1 MLPLVQQI
9 SLLFLFLFR
18 MGHFHHLF
26 CFLASVL
33 TGMSLVNGN
42 TLANET
48 DSVCRGPKG
57 EKVNR
62 AVNALL
68 NVHGDM
74 TSSSFYV
81 FLR

>member
-1 MLPLVQQI
+1 
-9 SLLFLFLFR
+9 
-18 MGHFHHLF
+18 MGHFHVF
-26 CFLASVL
+26 CFLVSVL

-57 EKVNR
+57 EKVNT

-68 NVHGDM
+68 NVHAW
-74 TSSSFYV
+74 
-81 FLR
+81 